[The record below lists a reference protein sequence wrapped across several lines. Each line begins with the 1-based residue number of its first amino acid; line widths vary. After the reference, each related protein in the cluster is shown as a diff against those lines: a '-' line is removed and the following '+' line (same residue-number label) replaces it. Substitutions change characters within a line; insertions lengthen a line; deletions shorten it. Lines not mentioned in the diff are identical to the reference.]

1 MYTGRCLCGQ
11 VNFSIQQKI
20 HTIYHCHCS
29 LCRKQSGTG
38 ANAAT
43 LVLQQNFNW
52 ESAKNPVHTYKKD
65 SGFTS
70 SFCTQCGSPVPN
82 QVGKTDYMWIP
93 LGLLENNL
101 QPERRLN
108 FCLQSKTAWIPT
120 LVADQDYAELPE
132 WTVLASHFQSD
143 S

>member
-20 HTIYHCHCS
+20 HHCHCI

-38 ANAAT
+38 TNAAT

-52 ESAKNPVHTYKKD
+52 ESAKNTVHTYKKD

-70 SFCTQCGSPVPN
+70 SFCT
-82 QVGKTDYMWIP
+82 
-93 LGLLENNL
+93 
-101 QPERRLN
+101 
-108 FCLQSKTAWIPT
+108 
-120 LVADQDYAELPE
+120 
-132 WTVLASHFQSD
+132 
-143 S
+143 

>member
-38 ANAAT
+38 TNAAT

-52 ESAKNPVHTYKKD
+52 ESAKNTLHTYKMD

-70 SFCTQCGSPVPN
+70 SFLLNVDPLYLIKWEKRIICGF
-82 QVGKTDYMWIP
+82 
-93 LGLLENNL
+93 L
-101 QPERRLN
+101 
-108 FCLQSKTAWIPT
+108 
-120 LVADQDYAELPE
+120 
-132 WTVLASHFQSD
+132 
-143 S
+143 

>member
-1 MYTGRCLCGQ
+1 MYTGRCLCGK

-20 HTIYHCHCS
+20 HHCHCI

-38 ANAAT
+38 TNAAT

-52 ESAKNPVHTYKKD
+52 ESAKNTVHTYKKD